1 MRLLHGQSAPVVVAV
16 ESRPQPREGTLASVR
31 CLPWTWLSHAVPC
44 LSPWQPN
51 SAMPTLYHIHR
62 RLHPLLKG
70 TQLGLL
76 WGGGASFACPASPP
90 LPGVGAKVRP
100 PPHQEHS
107 RHLSLASSGNDLD
120 RQRPRCSSCPLSG
133 LLLPVQWAL
142 VGMGCADDPKWQ
154 PIIK

>member
-1 MRLLHGQSAPVVVAV
+1 MVIAV
-16 ESRPQPREGTLASVR
+16 DSRPQPREGTLASVR
-31 CLPWTWLSHAVPC
+31 CLPWTWLSPALPC

-51 SAMPTLYHIHR
+51 SGLPTLYHINL

-76 WGGGASFACPASPP
+76 WGGGASSVCPVSPP
-90 LPGVGAKVRP
+90 LPGLGAKVKPASSP
-100 PPHQEHS
+100 PPPSEHS

-120 RQRPRCSSCPLSG
+120 CQGPRCSSRPLSG

-142 VGMGCADDPKWQ
+142 IGMGCADDPKWQ